1 MKGISAAVAAVAIGA
16 VNAAVIAPRQS
27 IDPATVHYES
37 DYQSQPVNPAT
48 VHYECESSDVPSSAR
63 QGKH

>member
-27 IDPATVHYES
+27 NDPATVHYES

-48 VHYECESSDVPSSAR
+48 VHYECESSDVS
-63 QGKH
+63 